1 MKNKISVINM
11 VLYIVCAIIWD
22 INLVKCFMTNNLDK
36 LSFVLA
42 VLWTLSATLSVI
54 TYVKNKKKKIN
65 NYIKT

>member
-22 INLVKCFMTNNLDK
+22 INLVKCFMTNNSDK

-42 VLWTLSATLSVI
+42 VLWTLSATISVI
-54 TYVKNKKKKIN
+54 QYVKDKNKIN
-65 NYIKT
+65 K